1 MTVADISAEMGA
13 PVGSIYYRCATRTHV
28 LISLWLRCIARFQA
42 GILEVAPA
50 QFSRSATP
58 DAVAASRV
66 SLGSRAFPGPAPTG
80 GPRPA

>member
-1 MTVADISAEMGA
+1 MEGHDQVADRGEGPGVTVADISAADLA

-50 QFSRSATP
+50 QFSRRPPPTRSLRG
-58 DAVAASRV
+58 AAS
-66 SLGSRAFPGPAPTG
+66 A
-80 GPRPA
+80 